1 VRNSITL
8 ALLKNRKSLILNDIA
23 RDITR
28 PGPHRRSPFWA
39 AEPKTGSS
47 ITEVPWDET
56 FASHIN
62 AMGYEMRAS
71 SGLREHAGEERLL
84 PTLGGK
90 MKTVR
95 ISWAVMVGFA
105 MALSAAVASAQLNSG
120 AQTIALN
127 ANLAESLSVTLSA
140 NTVNFALSA
149 GSATNAGSA
158 GITATTAWTLAPGRN
173 SVGVYAY
180 FASAAAALTDGAG
193 DNIPS
198 SAFFI
203 SDNGGAS
210 AALTN
215 TVAYGAANAGLK
227 LATVP
232 ITAANRSASRTDAMT
247 FNINLTGGTLPQLP
261 ANTYAGTLN
270 IQAQAT
276 P

>member
-1 VRNSITL
+1 
-8 ALLKNRKSLILNDIA
+8 
-23 RDITR
+23 
-28 PGPHRRSPFWA
+28 
-39 AEPKTGSS
+39 
-47 ITEVPWDET
+47 
-56 FASHIN
+56 
-62 AMGYEMRAS
+62 
-71 SGLREHAGEERLL
+71 
-84 PTLGGK
+84 
-90 MKTVR
+90 MKTAR
-95 ISWAVMVGFA
+95 ISWAVMAGFA
-105 MALSAAVASAQLNSG
+105 ITLSASIASAQLNSG

-193 DNIPS
+193 DSIPS

-210 AALTN
+210 TALTN

-232 ITAANRSASRTDAMT
+232 ITAANRSGNRTDAMT

-261 ANTYAGTLN
+261 ANTYTGTLN

>member
-1 VRNSITL
+1 
-8 ALLKNRKSLILNDIA
+8 
-23 RDITR
+23 
-28 PGPHRRSPFWA
+28 
-39 AEPKTGSS
+39 
-47 ITEVPWDET
+47 
-56 FASHIN
+56 
-62 AMGYEMRAS
+62 
-71 SGLREHAGEERLL
+71 
-84 PTLGGK
+84 

-95 ISWAVMVGFA
+95 ISWAVIVGFA
-105 MALSAAVASAQLNSG
+105 MTLSASMASAQLNSG

-203 SDNGGAS
+203 ADNAGAP

-215 TVAYGAANAGLK
+215 TVAFGAANAGLK

-261 ANTYAGTLN
+261 ANSYTGTLN

>member
-1 VRNSITL
+1 MHL
-8 ALLKNRKSLILNDIA
+8 
-23 RDITR
+23 
-28 PGPHRRSPFWA
+28 P
-39 AEPKTGSS
+39 
-47 ITEVPWDET
+47 
-56 FASHIN
+56 
-62 AMGYEMRAS
+62 
-71 SGLREHAGEERLL
+71 GLREHAGEELWL
-84 PTLGGK
+84 IPTFGGK
-90 MKTVR
+90 MKIVR
-95 ISWAVMVGFA
+95 ISGAAVIALA
-105 MALSAAVASAQLNSG
+105 MTLSASIASAQLNSG

-127 ANLAESLSVTLSA
+127 ANLAESLTLNLSA

-149 GSATNAGSA
+149 GSAANPGSA
-158 GITATTAWTLAPGRN
+158 GITATTAWTLAPGRT

-180 FASAAAALTDGAG
+180 FTSAAAALTDGAG

-203 SDNGGAS
+203 ADNAGAP

-232 ITAANRSASRTDAMT
+232 ITATNRSASRTDAMT

-261 ANTYAGTLN
+261 ANTYTGTLN